1 MQNDV
6 YFDYN
11 PWWEGEPQLENL
23 VERPAVLDKME
34 KFFDSKSIIFLTGLR
49 RVGKTTLMKIFIQR
63 LIGKGINPKHIFY
76 VTLDD
81 YVLDDKSI
89 IDIVND
95 YRKIHKLPVDEKV
108 FFFFDEIAHKEK
120 FHQQLKNLYDRQNVK
135 IYASSSR
142 SSILKDKKA
151 YLTGR
156 EFILEVLPLDF
167 HEYLEFKKISVKK
180 RDQQLLET
188 YFKEFLQTGGIPE
201 YVLYRQREYLQN
213 LVDDIIYKDIIAYHN
228 IRNHKVVKDLFKIL
242 MGNVGG
248 PVSVYKIS
256 NTLKTSS
263 ETISRYLQL
272 LEEAYLIY
280 LVPRFGSTNQM
291 IVSPKKIY
299 AADIGIRNLFTG
311 FIRKGS
317 AFENYVYL
325 KVKDSEPVY
334 VLENQVEIDFYLN
347 NHVLVEVKFE
357 EDIKDRQKEFF
368 DQFKAKHK
376 RLIRGY
382 QDLDELEILL
392 QTIYT
397 SGGQEALNMA

>member
-1 MQNDV
+1 MQNDL

-11 PWWEGEPQLENL
+11 RWWEGEPQLENL

-34 KFFDSKSIIFLTGLR
+34 KFFENKSIIFLTGLR

-63 LIGKGINPKHIFY
+63 LIRKGIDPKHIFY

-120 FHQQLKNLYDRQNVK
+120 FHQQLKNLYDKQNVK
-135 IYASSSR
+135 IYASSSS

-167 HEYLEFKKISVKK
+167 HEYLEFKKISIKK
-180 RDQQLLET
+180 RDQQLLEP

-201 YVLYRQREYLQN
+201 YVLYRQREYHQN

-368 DQFKAKHK
+368 DRFKAKHK
-376 RLIRGY
+376 RVIRGY
-382 QDLDELEILL
+382 QDLAELEILL

>member
-11 PWWEGEPQLENL
+11 PWWEGEFQLENL
-23 VERPAVLDKME
+23 VERPTVLDKME
-34 KFFDSKSIIFLTGLR
+34 KFFESKSIVFLTGLR
-49 RVGKTTLMKIFIQR
+49 RVGKTTLMKIFIRR
-63 LIGKGINPKHIFY
+63 LIEKGINPKHIFY

-135 IYASSSR
+135 IYASSSS

-167 HEYLEFKKISVKK
+167 HEYLEFKKISIKI
-180 RDQQLLET
+180 RDQQLLEA
-188 YFKEFLQTGGIPE
+188 YFKEFLRTGGIPE
-201 YVLYRQREYLQN
+201 YVLYGQREYLQN

-248 PVSVYKIS
+248 PVSVYKMS
-256 NTLKTSS
+256 KTLKTSS
-263 ETISRYLQL
+263 ETISRYLDL
-272 LEEAYLIY
+272 LEETYLIY

-325 KVKDSEPVY
+325 KIKDFDPVY
-334 VLENQVEIDFYLN
+334 VLENQVEIDFYLDN
-347 NHVLVEVKFE
+347 QVLVEVKLE
-357 EDIKDRQKEFF
+357 EDIKDKQKEFF
-368 DQFKAKHK
+368 EKFRAKHK
-376 RLIRGY
+376 RVVRGFK
-382 QDLDELEILL
+382 DLDELDILL
-392 QTIYT
+392 EKTR
-397 SGGQEALNMA
+397 G

>member
-1 MQNDV
+1 MQDDV

-11 PWWEGEPQLENL
+11 PWWEGEFQLDNL

-34 KFFDSKSIIFLTGLR
+34 KFFESKSIVFLTGLR
-49 RVGKTTLMKIFIQR
+49 RVGKTTLMKIFIRR
-63 LIGKGINPKHIFY
+63 LIEKGINPKHIFY

-135 IYASSSR
+135 IYASSSS

-167 HEYLEFKKISVKK
+167 HEYLEFKKISIKK

-248 PVSVYKIS
+248 PVSVYKMS

-263 ETISRYLQL
+263 ETISRYLEL
-272 LEEAYLIY
+272 LEETYLIY

-334 VLENQVEIDFYLN
+334 VLENQVEIDFYLSN
-347 NHVLVEVKFE
+347 NVLLEVKFE
-357 EDIKDRQKEFF
+357 EDIKDKQKEFF
-368 DQFKAKHK
+368 EKFKAKHK
-376 RLIRGY
+376 RVIKGF
-382 QDLDELEILL
+382 QDLDELEALL
-392 QTIYT
+392 QKTG
-397 SGGQEALNMA
+397 S

>member
-11 PWWEGEPQLENL
+11 PWWEGAFQLENV
-23 VERPAVLDKME
+23 VERPAVIDKME
-34 KFFDSKSIIFLTGLR
+34 SFSESKSIVILTGLR
-49 RVGKTTLMKIFIQR
+49 RVGKTTLMKIFIRR
-63 LIGKGINPKHIFY
+63 LIEKGIPPDHIFY

-108 FFFFDEIAHKEK
+108 YFFFDEIAHKEK

-135 IYASSSR
+135 IYASSSS

-167 HEYLEFKKISVKK
+167 YEYLEFKKISIKR

-188 YFKEFLQTGGIPE
+188 YFMEFLQTGGIPE
-201 YVLYRQREYLQN
+201 YVLYRQREYLQS
-213 LVDDIIYKDIIAYHN
+213 LVDDIISKDIIAYHH
-228 IRNHKVVKDLFKIL
+228 IRNHKIVKDLFKIL

-248 PVSVYKIS
+248 PVSVYKMS

-263 ETISRYLQL
+263 ENISRYLQL
-272 LEEAYLIY
+272 LEDTYLIY

-311 FIRKGS
+311 FTGKGS

-325 KVKDSEPVY
+325 KVKDFDPVY
-334 VLENQVEIDFYLN
+334 VLENQVEIDFYLDN
-347 NHVLVEVKFE
+347 QVLIEVKLE
-357 EDIKDRQKEFF
+357 EDIKDKQKEFF
-368 DQFKAKHK
+368 EKFKARHK
-376 RLIRGY
+376 RVIRGFE
-382 QDLDELEILL
+382 DLDQLETLL
-392 QTIYT
+392 A
-397 SGGQEALNMA
+397 GFLVKR

>member
-1 MQNDV
+1 MQNDL

-11 PWWEGEPQLENL
+11 PWWEGAFQLDN
-23 VERPAVLDKME
+23 VVNRPAVLDKME
-34 KFFDSKSIIFLTGLR
+34 KFFESRSIVFLTGLR
-49 RVGKTTLMKIFIQR
+49 RVGKTTLMKIFIQQ
-63 LIGKGINPKHIFY
+63 LIARGINPKHIFY
-76 VTLDD
+76 ISLDD

-95 YRKIHKLPVDEKV
+95 YRKIHKLSVDKKV
-108 FFFFDEIAHKEK
+108 FFFFDEIGHKEK

-135 IYASSSR
+135 IYASSSS

-167 HEYLEFKKISVKK
+167 QEYLEFKKISIKK
-180 RDQQLLET
+180 RDHQLLET

-213 LVDDIIYKDIIAYHN
+213 LVDDIISKDIIAYHN
-228 IRNHKVVKDLFKIL
+228 IRNRKILKELFKIL

-272 LEEAYLIY
+272 LEETYLIY
-280 LVPRFGSTNQM
+280 LVPRYGSTNQM

-311 FIRKGS
+311 STRKGS

-325 KVKDSEPVY
+325 KIKDFDPVY
-334 VLENQVEIDFYLN
+334 VLENQAEIDFYLN
-347 NHVLVEVKFE
+347 NNVLVEVKLN
-357 EDIKDRQKEFF
+357 EDIKDKQKEL
-368 DQFKAKHK
+368 FKKFRARHK
-376 RLIRGY
+376 RVVRGFE
-382 QDLDELEILL
+382 DLDDLETLMENIEMEKNQL
-392 QTIYT
+392 TDK
-397 SGGQEALNMA
+397 

>member
-1 MQNDV
+1 MQDDV

-11 PWWEGEPQLENL
+11 PWWEGEFQLENV

-34 KFFDSKSIIFLTGLR
+34 KFFESKSIVFLTGLR
-49 RVGKTTLMKIFIQR
+49 RIGKTTLMKIFIRR
-63 LIGKGINPKHIFY
+63 LIEKGINPKHIFY

-95 YRKIHKLPVDEKV
+95 YRKINKLPVDEKV

-135 IYASSSR
+135 IYASSSS

-167 HEYLEFKKISVKK
+167 HEYLEFKKISIKR

-188 YFKEFLQTGGIPE
+188 YFKEFLRTGGIPE
-201 YVLYRQREYLQN
+201 YVLYGQREYLQN

-248 PVSVYKIS
+248 PVSVYKLS

-263 ETISRYLQL
+263 ETISRYFEL
-272 LEEAYLIY
+272 LEETYLIY
-280 LVPRFGSTNQM
+280 FVPRFGSTNQM

-325 KVKDSEPVY
+325 KIKDSEPVY
-334 VLENQVEIDFYLN
+334 VLENQVEIDFYLSN
-347 NHVLVEVKFE
+347 NVLLEVKFE
-357 EDIKDRQKEFF
+357 EDIKDKQKEFF
-368 DQFKAKHK
+368 EKFKAKHK
-376 RLIRGY
+376 RVIKGF
-382 QDLDELEILL
+382 QDLDELEALL
-392 QTIYT
+392 HKT
-397 SGGQEALNMA
+397 GG

>member
-1 MQNDV
+1 MQNDL

-11 PWWEGEPQLENL
+11 RWWEGEPQLENL

-34 KFFDSKSIIFLTGLR
+34 KFFENKSIIFLTGLR

-63 LIGKGINPKHIFY
+63 LIRKGIDPKHIFY

-120 FHQQLKNLYDRQNVK
+120 FHQQLKNLYDKQNVK
-135 IYASSSR
+135 IYASSSS

-167 HEYLEFKKISVKK
+167 HEYLEFKKISIKK
-180 RDQQLLET
+180 RDQQLLEP

-368 DQFKAKHK
+368 DRFKAKHK
-376 RLIRGY
+376 RVIRGY
-382 QDLDELEILL
+382 QDLAELEILL

>member
-376 RLIRGY
+376 RVIRGY

>member
-11 PWWEGEPQLENL
+11 PWWEETFKLEEAI
-23 VERPAVLDKME
+23 ERPAILDKME
-34 KFFDSKSIIFLTGLR
+34 KFLESKNIVFLTGLR
-49 RVGKTTLMKIFIQR
+49 RVGKTTLMKILIRR
-63 LIGKGINPKHIFY
+63 LITQGIDPKHIFY
-76 VTLDD
+76 VSLDD
-81 YVLDDKSI
+81 YALESKSI
-89 IDIVND
+89 MDIVND
-95 YRKIHKLPVDEKV
+95 YRKIHKLAVDEKV
-108 FFFFDEIAHKEK
+108 FFFFDEISHKDK

-135 IYASSSR
+135 IYASSSS

-156 EFILEVLPLDF
+156 EFVLEVLPLDF
-167 HEYLEFKKISVKK
+167 YEYLEFRKIAIKQ
-180 RDQQLLET
+180 RDRQLLEP
-188 YFKEFLQTGGIPE
+188 YFLDFLQTGGIPE
-201 YVLYRQREYLQN
+201 YVLHKQREYLQN
-213 LVDDIIYKDIIAYHN
+213 LVDDIIYKDIIAYRQ

-272 LEEAYLIY
+272 LEDVYLIY

-291 IVSPKKIY
+291 MVSPKKVY

-311 FIRKGS
+311 PIRKGS
-317 AFENYVYL
+317 AFENYVFL
-325 KVKDSEPVY
+325 KIKDSEPVY

-347 NHVLVEVKFE
+347 DRVLIEVKFE
-357 EDIKDRQKEFF
+357 EDIKDKQKEFF
-368 DQFKAKHK
+368 DKFRAKHK
-376 RLIRGY
+376 RLIRGFE
-382 QDLDELEILL
+382 DLDELEKLL
-392 QTIYT
+392 RK
-397 SGGQEALNMA
+397 S

>member
-6 YFDYN
+6 YYDYN
-11 PWWEGEPQLENL
+11 PWWEGAFKFEDA
-23 VERPAVLDKME
+23 VERPIILDKME
-34 KFFDSKSIIFLTGLR
+34 KFFESRSIIFLTGLR
-49 RVGKTTLMKIFIQR
+49 RVGKTTLMKIFIKQ
-63 LIGKGINPKHIFY
+63 LIGKGINPRHIFY

-81 YVLDDKSI
+81 YVLDNKSI
-89 IDIVND
+89 IDIVGD
-95 YRKIHKLPVDEKV
+95 YRKIHKLPIDEKV

-135 IYASSSR
+135 IYASSSS

-167 HEYLEFKKISVKK
+167 YEYLKFKEISVKK
-180 RDQQLLET
+180 RDRQLLET
-188 YFKEFLQTGGIPE
+188 YFQEFLQTGGIPE

-213 LVDDIIYKDIIAYHN
+213 LVDDIIYKDIIAYHQ
-228 IRNHKVVKDLFKIL
+228 IRNHKVIRDLFKIL

-248 PVSVYKIS
+248 PVSIYKIS
-256 NTLKTSS
+256 KTLKTSS

-272 LEEAYLIY
+272 LEETYLIY
-280 LVPRFGSTNQM
+280 FVPRYGSTNQM

-311 FIRKGS
+311 FIKKGR

-325 KVKDSEPVY
+325 KIKDFEPVY
-334 VLENQVEIDFYLN
+334 VLENHVEIDFYLN
-347 NHVLVEVKFE
+347 TKVLVEVKFE
-357 EDIKDRQKEFF
+357 EDIRDKQRELF
-368 DQFKAKHK
+368 DKFKAKHK
-376 RLIRGY
+376 QVIRGFE
-382 QDLDELEILL
+382 DLDELEALL
-392 QTIYT
+392 GK
-397 SGGQEALNMA
+397 S

>member
-1 MQNDV
+1 
-6 YFDYN
+6 
-11 PWWEGEPQLENL
+11 
-23 VERPAVLDKME
+23 
-34 KFFDSKSIIFLTGLR
+34 
-49 RVGKTTLMKIFIQR
+49 
-63 LIGKGINPKHIFY
+63 
-76 VTLDD
+76 
-81 YVLDDKSI
+81 
-89 IDIVND
+89 
-95 YRKIHKLPVDEKV
+95 
-108 FFFFDEIAHKEK
+108 
-120 FHQQLKNLYDRQNVK
+120 
-135 IYASSSR
+135 
-142 SSILKDKKA
+142 
-151 YLTGR
+151 
-156 EFILEVLPLDF
+156 LDF
-167 HEYLEFKKISVKK
+167 HEYLEFKKISIKK

-188 YFKEFLQTGGIPE
+188 YFKEFLQAGGIPE

-228 IRNHKVVKDLFKIL
+228 TRNHKAVKDLFKIST
-242 MGNVGG
+242 GNVGG

-256 NTLKTSS
+256 DTLKTSS
-263 ETISRYLQL
+263 ETINRYLQL

-280 LVPRFGSTNQM
+280 LVPRFGSTNRM

-368 DQFKAKHK
+368 DRFKAKPK
-376 RLIRGY
+376 RVIRGY
-382 QDLDELEILL
+382 QDLDGLEI
-392 QTIYT
+392 IW
-397 SGGQEALNMA
+397 

>member
-1 MQNDV
+1 
-6 YFDYN
+6 
-11 PWWEGEPQLENL
+11 
-23 VERPAVLDKME
+23 
-34 KFFDSKSIIFLTGLR
+34 
-49 RVGKTTLMKIFIQR
+49 
-63 LIGKGINPKHIFY
+63 
-76 VTLDD
+76 
-81 YVLDDKSI
+81 
-89 IDIVND
+89 
-95 YRKIHKLPVDEKV
+95 LPVDEKV

-135 IYASSSR
+135 IYASSSS

-376 RLIRGY
+376 RVIRGY

-397 SGGQEALNMA
+397 SGGQNPLI